1 MAEDVLVTY
10 KVGES
15 IYQIP
20 ASNQEKLLEK
30 YPDAERM
37 STFNY
42 GGEDYYIPNQ
52 NAEKFIS
59 KYPDAEPMDNDA
71 NIFMQ
76 SYRGKQNRGIP
87 TITVTE
93 GEENGLTSTLA
104 ESEDVSQKPKAS
116 NGDIATPQPVN
127 DTFFKEDAATQQQ
140 NIAKDKKDRAI
151 AEQIYNTF
159 ESKPELFKTVEAR
172 EKFYDLLAS
181 KGYAN
186 AFSIGESM
194 VSGDSRFDQRDE
206 KESYIPNAG
215 IDYVIGRRR
224 HDDIVNTPVMRDPAV
239 QLKLHTTFTN
249 AGEGLQQTINTLN
262 AGGDNEQQRSMAKD
276 FSLLQTRLSSIQKAE
291 KEGRINT
298 QGAKDAIKNLSD
310 AAANIRKKYKNYIDG
325 VTEEGEQKKT
335 FEEKITG
342 ESIEG
347 KKDFAGISLDT
358 KPTQQKVKGL
368 SKDAREKV
376 LSTLDDIESLYKK
389 FSSVSAQSNAAYVN
403 RPENQY
409 QLATALSEMG
419 KFKESN
425 KILGE
430 LLNKNAASYQ
440 IYQAAAYN
448 YYQLG
453 DNAAARSMQI
463 AAQQRQPI
471 SDIPSNE
478 GGDTTGLDMGL
489 GNPANPQYGNQG
501 SPTPASEEMG
511 LIAGA
516 LRHYTPLYSNA
527 ANISEGWMHALEKL
541 KKGGIDYSK
550 LQQAKNFGDV
560 VKLGVGEGAR
570 TALNTIAGF
579 AEGLFAYSMNTTPVG
594 LAFVEGTQ
602 GLTAEGAK
610 ATIGKVGAE
619 TFNYFRG
626 LKGSDKVTP
635 DEAVAAIMMPVTTV
649 LQGKEM
655 RGAEIP
661 EWAKDVGLIADVIA
675 MHLFMGAVSR
685 LRGTEE
691 AKTAQDI
698 LDGKEVTVE
707 HANNLIYSIIKMTN
721 EEGGVIY
728 KIQHEYAEK
737 LKELEKTVA
746 DFPETREVLQP
757 EIEATN
763 KKLEDIQ
770 GTLLHHDILTES
782 SRVEIQGKEKALS
795 ALKDAIEK
803 QKEGS
808 AAKPLLEER
817 ARQLQEEIDGLE
829 AERVQKTKDAVDAH
843 ARESFAKLADEVLD
857 IRFGD
862 YVDYGGIKGRVER
875 RPDGV
880 VVVTPDGK
888 EVLVEGGF
896 SGKRLK
902 DLGLKKIE
910 EPKGGEPKGGEP
922 KTEPQPETE
931 VEQGVAEVKAPD
943 VKFNF
948 EENTVTVDGKK
959 YTYDGVGVD
968 KDGNTTSIRVI
979 DENGNVRHLRNEEV
993 VFEIELQKETAE
1005 LGMIEKS
1012 EVEAAAKELNIKEQ
1026 KNEKETRGTPEKQ
1039 QGVVEKLQPAEQA
1052 KAVEEN
1058 KGEQKQEQLKT
1069 QDDAVQEQKTK
1080 GVDVRQQAADGE
1092 AVGERNAK
1100 GQEITDKGE
1109 AEKIKKQIAEENA
1122 KSEWQKEQEAIDN
1135 DSSLSEAEK
1144 EKKKIESTAKQ
1155 KSDPDLAN
1163 IDPVIIAARNGDKQ
1177 AQKKLEEYG
1186 LDWEQT
1192 TTYRFVGQPEV
1203 DVLLSDKK
1211 VESKRFSDAG
1221 IDVTTSPKVT
1231 SAANAEY
1238 RVTFKESFDL
1248 NNGLGK
1254 VKLKSKE
1261 EGDHHLEKGRGYDIN
1276 DVAKIERIDEN
1287 GNVIEVVYEQS
1298 LKETPPALRDVE
1310 STAKDRVAKP
1320 ISKRVAVEHAGYEGA
1335 KRVTGANENTLEID
1349 GYGTVLTSQFINTL
1363 VDNGRLPKEALKNR
1377 HIQLTEEYATK
1388 LLNENADLFPKEEKA
1403 ESKTASKISE
1413 DKDTLLVDGI
1423 QNVSKNKQA
1432 SDLLRIA
1439 MNRGVIP
1446 ENLYNDFGKELA
1458 AIKVTAKS
1466 KDAIQKVA
1474 EVISKYVDSKNE
1486 KTEKFIKE
1494 QNQAVENADFEKRA
1508 YADMTPQ
1515 EKFEAVIE
1523 DKAAASEKLT
1533 PKELEFVN
1541 ENYFI
1546 PKGYRYNENFELVK
1560 SESLLSKEQQPSVNK
1575 GSQQRGNPALSSVES
1590 TAKALGEISK
1600 TEIDK
1605 NRSIKNAEKID
1616 DGTGSHIKNMS
1627 LSELNELARDM
1638 VKNEKEYQ
1646 DKLSD
1651 AQGVYNLVVEK
1662 IDEISEAYHKAKADG
1677 SNPELVAAVEDLLG
1691 KQKESS
1697 PTPQTGKGERE
1708 VKQQIET
1715 FGVPKQD
1722 VEPVHNVITQVFDGL
1737 KKAGLTAAK
1746 TVGEWVGIGKG
1757 EAKPY
1762 TLKINGE
1769 EKTVKP
1775 VNAEVVNGFY
1785 SPLEKTINE
1794 TKFDKLPA
1802 KQWIDK
1808 FAKGEEAKWTG
1819 LSDWLAQQQGSV
1831 SKADIQKYLKDNR
1844 IQVVEVVKGEDMP
1857 NYKLEIEPP
1866 TELGA
1871 DRMDL
1876 LGDLGKAGNLDNPR
1890 FRDYL
1895 NKKYGK
1901 NGNKIYDWLVENAT
1915 VEGTYSKDTKFSEYQ
1930 LEGDKSNYKEV
1941 LVTMPSIDRSIP
1953 NMVDVGNGK
1962 YYLEFGNGNR
1972 LFGTYTKSE
1981 AESVIARRKSQ
1992 GQKSSEV
1999 KFSSSHFDEPNILVH
2014 LRMSDRID
2022 SEGNKVL
2029 HLSEIQS
2036 DWGQKGKKEG
2046 FNIPAKKNEF
2056 RKEKQ
2061 SDGSWVVKDA
2071 NNTAWWHGSTEERA
2085 DAVINEYNTR
2095 ETRIPKEVGAIPNAP
2110 FVTDTNQWVKLGL
2123 KTALKYAVKSGATK
2137 ITWETGETQNAR
2149 YDLSK
2154 QVDYVSKHFENSI
2167 NKENNTID
2175 ITVSVNNGLMGV
2187 VVDKS
2192 NGKIVS
2198 QNGSS
2203 QFGDF
2208 RGKGL
2213 DEVVGKDVA
2222 DKLLKLDSGEHKLQG
2237 DGLKVGGKGMKGFYG
2252 EPSEGKEGI
2261 VGGVAKALVK
2271 ELTGQQGEIVE
2282 TKVKLADK
2290 LASGYDVTIKD
2301 ETGRVTTHN
2310 FDTKS
2315 QGLAWLSKQKNI
2327 EVISEKA
2334 EGIETATQHSIEITP
2349 ELRAAVEKGQP
2360 LFKEAE
2366 AQYRIES
2373 GKNIIEAIKDFD
2385 GSPRATVA
2393 LTHEI
2398 MHPTVVSIIDGAK
2411 EGNEVGTKHTETI
2424 VNEFNKANPNNKV
2437 TVDEL
2442 ISGNDAF
2449 KDGTTSKQYRAVQEF
2464 IAEAWEKYH
2473 HEGAKGF
2480 SKAFQE
2486 ALDAI
2491 TEAFRQVYK
2500 SLTGVTLTPELRKM
2514 FDELLGMEEVKQE
2527 QKQEKP
2533 AIEKTLVE
2541 EHGVAKED
2549 AAIVTSVLD
2558 KLNKGL
2564 QSMGVSFDITKGL
2577 QLGKGKEGSE
2587 ASAHAQFR
2595 IDKGKRI
2602 VEILK
2607 SDLPAKEKATA
2618 VLHEVGHLSLHE
2630 LLQQHIDGSTPEI
2643 KKALDT
2649 MIKAFNESGRSGE
2662 AKKRLGGDVTI
2673 EKLIEEHNAFKEQG
2687 EKINAAST
2695 EALSDNIPNF
2705 RDFHEFITDSLNKY
2719 LKDGTAGFGKEF
2731 DAVLQKIKE
2740 LLVHVYDTVRGGTLE
2755 GLTVSP
2761 ELKQV
2766 FDRMLGKDVDLF
2778 KEPEK
2783 PQAKPLGEVKVDMPT
2798 TDEQGRVMSLSEA
2811 LRMAKEQGQIK
2822 GKETGGL
2829 KHSEGMSEADF
2840 VAMYQKQQ
2848 QDNLRAELLGAEDVD
2863 VAHTAGEERISQ
2875 RQRKWKAV
2883 TVKEAKKIIE
2893 GLDPKYEST
2902 NAESVNS
2909 LVDRIF
2915 APFQDY
2921 IKAGVDVFDVAS
2933 EYAKSIY
2940 PKDRTEPYA
2949 AQKAAVATVL
2959 MTKAANELRMGFRF
2973 ADSAAA
2979 GSERGVF
2986 KRGTLEYDIAAE
2998 SLKKFEDYLSGDKRV
3013 DATALAF
3020 ANSHINPNEVYA
3032 LLDAIDNS
3040 RKKVMGE
3047 KAKSGRTKEEVA
3059 KEMRTLKPTAEEVD
3073 TAAEKATAKTTKVK
3087 PKRSLFSGSTTKK
3100 TRSTISVERKK
3111 SAKDKL
3117 KSGLSKIQAAIP
3129 SAKPTPKKGGL
3140 TEEPPLPKG
3149 VVEGVKDIAE
3159 AAISEGHYTQEAIKD
3174 YVAEKTKG
3182 ILDRATSD
3190 GIIDKAWDG
3199 EIKQKSGAARADEVS
3214 YAIVKALKTGKG
3226 DAITK
3231 QLGEALLMQDAEYD
3245 PSSKTKRQQ
3254 ATARLAEIL
3263 KDPAAAE
3270 ARLNA
3275 AINMVVNQSI
3285 VNPKMLDYL
3294 GLDPVD
3300 FLASKENPHG
3310 MTMEQFEAFSRDM
3323 LKKKLYDMAQDFMGH
3338 GVHEQRVLPL
3348 PKKRIK
3354 PSASEVKKFIKDF
3367 YDNPEMTD
3375 SMLETALTDHFDITP
3390 EQATAI
3396 ASKVRG
3402 ELADIV
3408 ASRSQKKIDALAE
3421 EISDGDRT
3429 KKKRVTDMVVKA
3441 LTTNGAFGDIPF
3453 SEKMAAAL
3461 SNRSV
3466 APADINKILAYGR
3479 MANATDSSLLK
3490 AFYMRKAATI
3500 LSKYDMSAASFLFQG
3515 LYEQGVVN
3523 ILGNPRTSILTA
3535 SLSMLKTMPFDV
3547 ARMFVTRPSTFVR
3560 AVRFSKLIGSKGI
3573 GSVTGEGFRAIL
3585 NGVETVR
3592 NRAEIE
3598 TKPQI
3603 RRESANKQAR
3613 LTSWRYLRKASL
3625 SGNDPKR
3632 AQLFILKAL
3641 QSLTFSGGSLRQ
3653 NIGGK
3658 TYEFSP
3664 THWLVNLISGLD
3676 VVVKAGLMNLHN
3688 YYNAERFIR
3697 ESGIKF
3703 GTSEFTKK
3711 MSEMLT
3717 TDPLI
3722 FDAIDKQVNMEVADA
3737 MKNGIPLPKDYVHE
3751 RKTQLY
3757 QEYVDKDVVSQSLFE
3772 INKSAL
3778 IGIPRTWLGAHT
3790 YNFIRSNTE
3799 IKDNEKTVNAA
3810 VKYIFGS
3817 ALYFSRVGIN
3827 VIERRGRGIPFY
3839 NMFLA
3844 AAPYEFT
3851 IDASGKVVR
3860 RTTESGKVIRRV
3872 ENKRD
3877 FAFGILQATT
3887 TTALAVMLINNIFQ
3901 QEDLKDEK
3909 GNPVIDPATGEPVK
3923 HWVLNPSSPIRFHGR
3938 KKALTTTEKNAVPA
3952 MCIELTNVEDPDKRF
3967 WKFEWFPESWYPML
3981 FMLGEESDD
3990 IRYKEEKLQVGGTE
4004 KDNSMLRSV
4013 QEEPTSMF
4021 RIVTTAGIGAFN
4033 ASFTTPAQTADEASR
4048 LISQDKKRDAAA
4060 TIAYRLTG
4068 QPFITTVNPR
4078 LAGQIADAYD
4088 YFKER
4093 EKTYVKLSIENTNIR
4108 SAVSNMAQYSM
4119 NQVWAGRYLVNN
4131 EDNKYTI
4138 YDAHGQPMEREPGDL
4153 LFLPAMFSEDMYYG
4167 WAEHIYKSPLY
4178 KIYMDDN
4185 GNFDESVIAIPNRI
4199 GWNDK
4204 VSVSDMVK
4212 QQVRQKTREYYGQL
4226 VTKFYGKLLSTPY
4239 EERGEFIKELWK
4251 AAVNEAKTEY
4261 GAKEKTVEGAVGVMQ
4276 RKNMTDGNA
4285 KEE

>member
-1 MAEDVLVTY
+1 M
-10 KVGES
+10 
-15 IYQIP
+15 
-20 ASNQEKLLEK
+20 
-30 YPDAERM
+30 
-37 STFNY
+37 
-42 GGEDYYIPNQ
+42 
-52 NAEKFIS
+52 
-59 KYPDAEPMDNDA
+59 
-71 NIFMQ
+71 
-76 SYRGKQNRGIP
+76 
-87 TITVTE
+87 
-93 GEENGLTSTLA
+93 
-104 ESEDVSQKPKAS
+104 
-116 NGDIATPQPVN
+116 
-127 DTFFKEDAATQQQ
+127 
-140 NIAKDKKDRAI
+140 
-151 AEQIYNTF
+151 
-159 ESKPELFKTVEAR
+159 LF
-172 EKFYDLLAS
+172 
-181 KGYAN
+181 
-186 AFSIGESM
+186 
-194 VSGDSRFDQRDE
+194 
-206 KESYIPNAG
+206 
-215 IDYVIGRRR
+215 
-224 HDDIVNTPVMRDPAV
+224 
-239 QLKLHTTFTN
+239 
-249 AGEGLQQTINTLN
+249 
-262 AGGDNEQQRSMAKD
+262 RS
-276 FSLLQTRLSSIQKAE
+276 
-291 KEGRINT
+291 
-298 QGAKDAIKNLSD
+298 
-310 AAANIRKKYKNYIDG
+310 
-325 VTEEGEQKKT
+325 
-335 FEEKITG
+335 
-342 ESIEG
+342 
-347 KKDFAGISLDT
+347 
-358 KPTQQKVKGL
+358 
-368 SKDAREKV
+368 
-376 LSTLDDIESLYKK
+376 
-389 FSSVSAQSNAAYVN
+389 
-403 RPENQY
+403 
-409 QLATALSEMG
+409 
-419 KFKESN
+419 
-425 KILGE
+425 
-430 LLNKNAASYQ
+430 
-440 IYQAAAYN
+440 
-448 YYQLG
+448 
-453 DNAAARSMQI
+453 
-463 AAQQRQPI
+463 
-471 SDIPSNE
+471 
-478 GGDTTGLDMGL
+478 
-489 GNPANPQYGNQG
+489 
-501 SPTPASEEMG
+501 
-511 LIAGA
+511 
-516 LRHYTPLYSNA
+516 
-527 ANISEGWMHALEKL
+527 
-541 KKGGIDYSK
+541 
-550 LQQAKNFGDV
+550 
-560 VKLGVGEGAR
+560 
-570 TALNTIAGF
+570 
-579 AEGLFAYSMNTTPVG
+579 
-594 LAFVEGTQ
+594 
-602 GLTAEGAK
+602 
-610 ATIGKVGAE
+610 
-619 TFNYFRG
+619 
-626 LKGSDKVTP
+626 
-635 DEAVAAIMMPVTTV
+635 
-649 LQGKEM
+649 
-655 RGAEIP
+655 
-661 EWAKDVGLIADVIA
+661 
-675 MHLFMGAVSR
+675 
-685 LRGTEE
+685 
-691 AKTAQDI
+691 
-698 LDGKEVTVE
+698 
-707 HANNLIYSIIKMTN
+707 
-721 EEGGVIY
+721 
-728 KIQHEYAEK
+728 
-737 LKELEKTVA
+737 
-746 DFPETREVLQP
+746 
-757 EIEATN
+757 
-763 KKLEDIQ
+763 
-770 GTLLHHDILTES
+770 
-782 SRVEIQGKEKALS
+782 
-795 ALKDAIEK
+795 
-803 QKEGS
+803 
-808 AAKPLLEER
+808 
-817 ARQLQEEIDGLE
+817 
-829 AERVQKTKDAVDAH
+829 
-843 ARESFAKLADEVLD
+843 
-857 IRFGD
+857 
-862 YVDYGGIKGRVER
+862 
-875 RPDGV
+875 
-880 VVVTPDGK
+880 
-888 EVLVEGGF
+888 
-896 SGKRLK
+896 
-902 DLGLKKIE
+902 
-910 EPKGGEPKGGEP
+910 
-922 KTEPQPETE
+922 
-931 VEQGVAEVKAPD
+931 
-943 VKFNF
+943 
-948 EENTVTVDGKK
+948 
-959 YTYDGVGVD
+959 
-968 KDGNTTSIRVI
+968 
-979 DENGNVRHLRNEEV
+979 
-993 VFEIELQKETAE
+993 
-1005 LGMIEKS
+1005 
-1012 EVEAAAKELNIKEQ
+1012 
-1026 KNEKETRGTPEKQ
+1026 
-1039 QGVVEKLQPAEQA
+1039 
-1052 KAVEEN
+1052 
-1058 KGEQKQEQLKT
+1058 
-1069 QDDAVQEQKTK
+1069 
-1080 GVDVRQQAADGE
+1080 
-1092 AVGERNAK
+1092 
-1100 GQEITDKGE
+1100 
-1109 AEKIKKQIAEENA
+1109 
-1122 KSEWQKEQEAIDN
+1122 
-1135 DSSLSEAEK
+1135 
-1144 EKKKIESTAKQ
+1144 
-1155 KSDPDLAN
+1155 
-1163 IDPVIIAARNGDKQ
+1163 
-1177 AQKKLEEYG
+1177 
-1186 LDWEQT
+1186 
-1192 TTYRFVGQPEV
+1192 
-1203 DVLLSDKK
+1203 
-1211 VESKRFSDAG
+1211 
-1221 IDVTTSPKVT
+1221 
-1231 SAANAEY
+1231 
-1238 RVTFKESFDL
+1238 
-1248 NNGLGK
+1248 
-1254 VKLKSKE
+1254 
-1261 EGDHHLEKGRGYDIN
+1261 
-1276 DVAKIERIDEN
+1276 
-1287 GNVIEVVYEQS
+1287 
-1298 LKETPPALRDVE
+1298 
-1310 STAKDRVAKP
+1310 
-1320 ISKRVAVEHAGYEGA
+1320 
-1335 KRVTGANENTLEID
+1335 
-1349 GYGTVLTSQFINTL
+1349 
-1363 VDNGRLPKEALKNR
+1363 
-1377 HIQLTEEYATK
+1377 
-1388 LLNENADLFPKEEKA
+1388 
-1403 ESKTASKISE
+1403 
-1413 DKDTLLVDGI
+1413 
-1423 QNVSKNKQA
+1423 
-1432 SDLLRIA
+1432 
-1439 MNRGVIP
+1439 
-1446 ENLYNDFGKELA
+1446 
-1458 AIKVTAKS
+1458 
-1466 KDAIQKVA
+1466 
-1474 EVISKYVDSKNE
+1474 
-1486 KTEKFIKE
+1486 
-1494 QNQAVENADFEKRA
+1494 
-1508 YADMTPQ
+1508 
-1515 EKFEAVIE
+1515 
-1523 DKAAASEKLT
+1523 
-1533 PKELEFVN
+1533 
-1541 ENYFI
+1541 
-1546 PKGYRYNENFELVK
+1546 
-1560 SESLLSKEQQPSVNK
+1560 
-1575 GSQQRGNPALSSVES
+1575 
-1590 TAKALGEISK
+1590 
-1600 TEIDK
+1600 
-1605 NRSIKNAEKID
+1605 
-1616 DGTGSHIKNMS
+1616 
-1627 LSELNELARDM
+1627 
-1638 VKNEKEYQ
+1638 
-1646 DKLSD
+1646 
-1651 AQGVYNLVVEK
+1651 
-1662 IDEISEAYHKAKADG
+1662 
-1677 SNPELVAAVEDLLG
+1677 
-1691 KQKESS
+1691 
-1697 PTPQTGKGERE
+1697 
-1708 VKQQIET
+1708 
-1715 FGVPKQD
+1715 
-1722 VEPVHNVITQVFDGL
+1722 
-1737 KKAGLTAAK
+1737 
-1746 TVGEWVGIGKG
+1746 
-1757 EAKPY
+1757 
-1762 TLKINGE
+1762 
-1769 EKTVKP
+1769 
-1775 VNAEVVNGFY
+1775 
-1785 SPLEKTINE
+1785 
-1794 TKFDKLPA
+1794 
-1802 KQWIDK
+1802 
-1808 FAKGEEAKWTG
+1808 
-1819 LSDWLAQQQGSV
+1819 
-1831 SKADIQKYLKDNR
+1831 
-1844 IQVVEVVKGEDMP
+1844 
-1857 NYKLEIEPP
+1857 
-1866 TELGA
+1866 
-1871 DRMDL
+1871 
-1876 LGDLGKAGNLDNPR
+1876 
-1890 FRDYL
+1890 
-1895 NKKYGK
+1895 
-1901 NGNKIYDWLVENAT
+1901 
-1915 VEGTYSKDTKFSEYQ
+1915 
-1930 LEGDKSNYKEV
+1930 
-1941 LVTMPSIDRSIP
+1941 
-1953 NMVDVGNGK
+1953 
-1962 YYLEFGNGNR
+1962 
-1972 LFGTYTKSE
+1972 
-1981 AESVIARRKSQ
+1981 
-1992 GQKSSEV
+1992 
-1999 KFSSSHFDEPNILVH
+1999 
-2014 LRMSDRID
+2014 
-2022 SEGNKVL
+2022 
-2029 HLSEIQS
+2029 
-2036 DWGQKGKKEG
+2036 
-2046 FNIPAKKNEF
+2046 
-2056 RKEKQ
+2056 
-2061 SDGSWVVKDA
+2061 
-2071 NNTAWWHGSTEERA
+2071 
-2085 DAVINEYNTR
+2085 
-2095 ETRIPKEVGAIPNAP
+2095 
-2110 FVTDTNQWVKLGL
+2110 
-2123 KTALKYAVKSGATK
+2123 
-2137 ITWETGETQNAR
+2137 
-2149 YDLSK
+2149 
-2154 QVDYVSKHFENSI
+2154 
-2167 NKENNTID
+2167 
-2175 ITVSVNNGLMGV
+2175 
-2187 VVDKS
+2187 
-2192 NGKIVS
+2192 
-2198 QNGSS
+2198 
-2203 QFGDF
+2203 
-2208 RGKGL
+2208 
-2213 DEVVGKDVA
+2213 
-2222 DKLLKLDSGEHKLQG
+2222 
-2237 DGLKVGGKGMKGFYG
+2237 
-2252 EPSEGKEGI
+2252 
-2261 VGGVAKALVK
+2261 
-2271 ELTGQQGEIVE
+2271 
-2282 TKVKLADK
+2282 
-2290 LASGYDVTIKD
+2290 
-2301 ETGRVTTHN
+2301 
-2310 FDTKS
+2310 
-2315 QGLAWLSKQKNI
+2315 KNI
-2327 EVISEKA
+2327 EVISEKSQQ
-2334 EGIETATQHSIEITP
+2334 EITSTQHSIDITP
-2349 ELRAAVEKGQP
+2349 KLKAAAENGMP
-2360 LFKEAE
+2360 LFQNAN
-2366 AQYRIES
+2366 AQYRIKAGEH
-2373 GKNIIEAIKDFD
+2373 IVEALKDFD
-2385 GSPRATVA
+2385 GSPKAVTAIV
-2393 LTHEI
+2393 HEF
-2398 MHPTVVSIIDGAK
+2398 MHPTVVEIFNGAK
-2411 EGNEVGTKHTETI
+2411 EGNETGVRHANTI
-2424 VNEFNKANPNNKV
+2424 VEEYNKANPSKKV
-2437 TVDEL
+2437 TLNQMID
-2442 ISGNDAF
+2442 GNDSF
-2449 KDGTTSKQYRAVQEF
+2449 INGRTTPEYRAVQEF

-3938 KKALTTTEKNAVPA
+3938 KKALTTTEKDAVPA

>member
-661 EWAKDVGLIADVIA
+661 EWAKDVGLISDVIA

-782 SRVEIQGKEKALS
+782 SRVEIQGKENALS

-1135 DSSLSEAEK
+1135 DSSLSEEEK
-1144 EKKKIESTAKQ
+1144 EKKKIESTAKALDDKYFEDKRVGKQ
-1155 KSDPDLAN
+1155 KQLELIDLIPKEQVDNPSTNGFYRVSKMDENLVSKQSKEAQEN
-1163 IDPVIIAARNGDKQ
+1163 I
-1177 AQKKLEEYG
+1177 KKLN
-1186 LDWEQT
+1186 D
-1192 TTYRFVGQPEV
+1192 
-1203 DVLLSDKK
+1203 
-1211 VESKRFSDAG
+1211 
-1221 IDVTTSPKVT
+1221 I
-1231 SAANAEY
+1231 
-1238 RVTFKESFDL
+1238 FKE
-1248 NNGLGK
+1248 
-1254 VKLKSKE
+1254 
-1261 EGDHHLEKGRGYDIN
+1261 
-1276 DVAKIERIDEN
+1276 
-1287 GNVIEVVYEQS
+1287 
-1298 LKETPPALRDVE
+1298 
-1310 STAKDRVAKP
+1310 
-1320 ISKRVAVEHAGYEGA
+1320 
-1335 KRVTGANENTLEID
+1335 
-1349 GYGTVLTSQFINTL
+1349 
-1363 VDNGRLPKEALKNR
+1363 KNR
-1377 HIQLTEEYATK
+1377 
-1388 LLNENADLFPKEEKA
+1388 
-1403 ESKTASKISE
+1403 E
-1413 DKDTLLVDGI
+1413 DV
-1423 QNVSKNKQA
+1423 
-1432 SDLLRIA
+1432 
-1439 MNRGVIP
+1439 
-1446 ENLYNDFGKELA
+1446 
-1458 AIKVTAKS
+1458 
-1466 KDAIQKVA
+1466 
-1474 EVISKYVDSKNE
+1474 
-1486 KTEKFIKE
+1486 
-1494 QNQAVENADFEKRA
+1494 
-1508 YADMTPQ
+1508 
-1515 EKFEAVIE
+1515 
-1523 DKAAASEKLT
+1523 
-1533 PKELEFVN
+1533 
-1541 ENYFI
+1541 
-1546 PKGYRYNENFELVK
+1546 
-1560 SESLLSKEQQPSVNK
+1560 
-1575 GSQQRGNPALSSVES
+1575 
-1590 TAKALGEISK
+1590 
-1600 TEIDK
+1600 
-1605 NRSIKNAEKID
+1605 
-1616 DGTGSHIKNMS
+1616 
-1627 LSELNELARDM
+1627 
-1638 VKNEKEYQ
+1638 
-1646 DKLSD
+1646 
-1651 AQGVYNLVVEK
+1651 
-1662 IDEISEAYHKAKADG
+1662 ISEAYHKAKADG
-1677 SNPELVAAVEDLLG
+1677 SNPELVKAVEELIG
-1691 KQKESS
+1691 KPKEAKSEQKAEK
-1697 PTPQTGKGERE
+1697 PTEQKPTIEQQ
-1708 VKQQIET
+1708 VKT
-1715 FGVPKQD
+1715 FGVAEKLVKPV
-1722 VEPVHNVITQVFDGL
+1722 VEVANALFSGL
-1737 KKAGLTAAK
+1737 KKAGLVAK
-1746 TVGEWVGIGKG
+1746 ESVEDWLNIGKADKVDENSLDGFIDAVKKELPKVEKKESKIQSWLDKWNKLKKQKDLKELDLFYNKVKVALNGYAQGKGVEAEFKELKKDIEDYAEKLKQEQEPKVSSTTEFDTKKQPINKLEDLQDVGEKIGG
-1757 EAKPY
+1757 AK
-1762 TLKINGE
+1762 K
-1769 EKTVKP
+1769 
-1775 VNAEVVNGFY
+1775 
-1785 SPLEKTINE
+1785 
-1794 TKFDKLPA
+1794 D
-1802 KQWIDK
+1802 
-1808 FAKGEEAKWTG
+1808 
-1819 LSDWLAQQQGSV
+1819 LAQALSEVTKEDIESKPLSKIFPRPDFKKLVAEGSL
-1831 SKADIQKYLKDNR
+1831 SQDAAI
-1844 IQVVEVVKGEDMP
+1844 
-1857 NYKLEIEPP
+1857 
-1866 TELGA
+1866 
-1871 DRMDL
+1871 L
-1876 LGDLGKAGNLDNPR
+1876 LN
-1890 FRDYL
+1890 F
-1895 NKKYGK
+1895 
-1901 NGNKIYDWLVENAT
+1901 IYD
-1915 VEGTYSKDTKFSEYQ
+1915 
-1930 LEGDKSNYKEV
+1930 
-1941 LVTMPSIDRSIP
+1941 
-1953 NMVDVGNGK
+1953 
-1962 YYLEFGNGNR
+1962 
-1972 LFGTYTKSE
+1972 
-1981 AESVIARRKSQ
+1981 
-1992 GQKSSEV
+1992 
-1999 KFSSSHFDEPNILVH
+1999 
-2014 LRMSDRID
+2014 
-2022 SEGNKVL
+2022 
-2029 HLSEIQS
+2029 
-2036 DWGQKGKKEG
+2036 
-2046 FNIPAKKNEF
+2046 NIPAKPRKSYRLASWTKTVQGALETTQQVLEAESSKNTDFVDKIRKAVTLSETLKRDYEIYSETLKGLGFPNEPVNLGGYKIRKFESGTQSKLNKETGKLEPVLKDLYTIVNDSFIIKDFDTMEEAINGLKAILNNKGTKSEGTKFDIYQSRKTKEYFIGKKGAIDVVRLVDGFKTVKEARDFLTEKQAELQAMWDAMKAPKERRMANRQRVGIDWRKGENITSNKFQETFGFRGVEF
-2056 RKEKQ
+2056 GNWVNNAERQAHVNEAYDALMDLASVLGISPKALSLNGELGFAFGARGSGKANAHYEAGKVVINLTKTRGAGSLAHEWWHALDNYFSRARNQKTGYITERPRDLINRDGSRVEGVRKEMIDAFK
-2061 SDGSWVVKDA
+2061 SVMDAIGGSKLKDRSMVLDKTRSEAYWSTPIEMSARSFENYIIEKLAERNQQNDYLA
-2071 NNTAWWHGSTEERA
+2071 NLKSTEEWIK
-2085 DAVINEYNTR
+2085 DAGSKVDATKNYPYPLKEESHSINEKFQQFF
-2095 ETRIPKEVGAIPNAP
+2095 ETIKEDESGKLYQIIGEVGAENLPKIKANLDVARQMEAGGKTPKEIWLATGWERTKDKGKWKYDLPDVNYTERLQNYIDRQGNGYENWDKEFVSKNNRIPK
-2110 FVTDTNQWVKLGL
+2110 L
-2123 KTALKYAVKSGATK
+2123 KDIFG
-2137 ITWETGETQNAR
+2137 
-2149 YDLSK
+2149 
-2154 QVDYVSKHFENSI
+2154 ENS
-2167 NKENNTID
+2167 E
-2175 ITVSVNNGLMGV
+2175 L
-2187 VVDKS
+2187 
-2192 NGKIVS
+2192 
-2198 QNGSS
+2198 
-2203 QFGDF
+2203 FEAYPE
-2208 RGKGL
+2208 L
-2213 DEVVGKDVA
+2213 KDVA
-2222 DKLLKLDSGEHKLQG
+2222 VVIHPKQSALGTWNTKEKFISVNQESVDNSHNIKSTIIHEIQHAIQDIEGFAKGGNQETAPRLKMDALQDIRSKIKELNIDPYKIQNQISMKYKISDDILDKYRKWQELKELEDGVLAEIVSPYEAYKRLAGEVEARNAQKRLTMAHGQRKEQMLSETEDVAEDSKIYIYGANEVMESRKPFGGNSGYVGYSMSRRAAQAYDDGKLTYSKLPAWAKRMV
-2237 DGLKVGGKGMKGFYG
+2237 DA
-2252 EPSEGKEGI
+2252 EGKNY
-2261 VGGVAKALVK
+2261 
-2271 ELTGQQGEIVE
+2271 T
-2282 TKVKLADK
+2282 
-2290 LASGYDVTIKD
+2290 
-2301 ETGRVTTHN
+2301 
-2310 FDTKS
+2310 
-2315 QGLAWLSKQKNI
+2315 
-2327 EVISEKA
+2327 
-2334 EGIETATQHSIEITP
+2334 TQHSIEITP
-2349 ELRAAVEKGQP
+2349 ELKAAAEKGMP
-2360 LFKEAE
+2360 LFQNAN
-2366 AQYRIES
+2366 AQYRIKAGEH
-2373 GKNIIEAIKDFD
+2373 IVEALKDFD
-2385 GSPRATVA
+2385 GSPKAVTAIV
-2393 LTHEI
+2393 HEF
-2398 MHPTVVSIIDGAK
+2398 MHPTVVEIFNGAK
-2411 EGNEVGTKHTETI
+2411 EGNETGVRHANTI
-2424 VNEFNKANPNNKV
+2424 VEEYNKANPSKKV
-2437 TVDEL
+2437 TLNQMID
-2442 ISGNDAF
+2442 GNDSF
-2449 KDGTTSKQYRAVQEF
+2449 INGRTTPEYRAVQEF

-3547 ARMFVTRPSTFVR
+3547 VRMFVTRPSTFVR

-4021 RIVTTAGIGAFN
+4021 RIVATAGIGAFN

>member
-570 TALNTIAGF
+570 IALNTIAGF

-602 GLTAEGAK
+602 GLTAEGVK

-619 TFNYFRG
+619 TFNYFMG

-635 DEAVAAIMMPVTTV
+635 DEAVAAIMSPVTTV

-880 VVVTPDGK
+880 VVVTTDGK

-1135 DSSLSEAEK
+1135 DSSLSEEEK
-1144 EKKKIESTAKQ
+1144 EKKKIESTAKALD
-1155 KSDPDLAN
+1155 KVDATFTADLSDSNLDINSKKQSAKKQTIDNEITNNAVYQLIEKAIEKVEGISVNNIFDLAKR
-1163 IDPVIIAARNGDKQ
+1163 IAKLG
-1177 AQKKLEEYG
+1177 KKPILVEHIVEAIQY
-1186 LDWEQT
+1186 E
-1192 TTYRFVGQPEV
+1192 VGRVENEKDAFSLSIEDAK
-1203 DVLLSDKK
+1203 DVLLNWSKDAEPANKTRMDEIGIVGKTYRDRINKLKVAKNQYEKLNEQGKALVKSFLNRYNDTIIEDAKLNTDEYLQILLDITKSNELVDVAENIQKSVQKIDDKEAIQLSKLPPIKEPLKNRENTQEALRRFSSEQLSKIPLYDRKSIVRLIGDQIKKSKQVTLNVLPILYNLPNKVATLRLNSNGEVDLLDANDKK
-1211 VESKRFSDAG
+1211 IS
-1221 IDVTTSPKVT
+1221 
-1231 SAANAEY
+1231 
-1238 RVTFKESFDL
+1238 
-1248 NNGLGK
+1248 GK
-1254 VKLKSKE
+1254 KISKE
-1261 EGDHHLEKGRGYDIN
+1261 E
-1276 DVAKIERIDEN
+1276 
-1287 GNVIEVVYEQS
+1287 
-1298 LKETPPALRDVE
+1298 
-1310 STAKDRVAKP
+1310 
-1320 ISKRVAVEHAGYEGA
+1320 
-1335 KRVTGANENTLEID
+1335 
-1349 GYGTVLTSQFINTL
+1349 FINIA
-1363 VDNGRLPKEALKNR
+1363 VDIGNSQR
-1377 HIQLTEEYATK
+1377 
-1388 LLNENADLFPKEEKA
+1388 
-1403 ESKTASKISE
+1403 
-1413 DKDTLLVDGI
+1413 
-1423 QNVSKNKQA
+1423 
-1432 SDLLRIA
+1432 
-1439 MNRGVIP
+1439 
-1446 ENLYNDFGKELA
+1446 
-1458 AIKVTAKS
+1458 
-1466 KDAIQKVA
+1466 KDA
-1474 EVISKYVDSKNE
+1474 Y
-1486 KTEKFIKE
+1486 T
-1494 QNQAVENADFEKRA
+1494 
-1508 YADMTPQ
+1508 
-1515 EKFEAVIE
+1515 
-1523 DKAAASEKLT
+1523 
-1533 PKELEFVN
+1533 
-1541 ENYFI
+1541 
-1546 PKGYRYNENFELVK
+1546 
-1560 SESLLSKEQQPSVNK
+1560 
-1575 GSQQRGNPALSSVES
+1575 
-1590 TAKALGEISK
+1590 
-1600 TEIDK
+1600 
-1605 NRSIKNAEKID
+1605 
-1616 DGTGSHIKNMS
+1616 
-1627 LSELNELARDM
+1627 
-1638 VKNEKEYQ
+1638 
-1646 DKLSD
+1646 
-1651 AQGVYNLVVEK
+1651 
-1662 IDEISEAYHKAKADG
+1662 ISEAYHKAKADG
-1677 SNPELVAAVEDLLG
+1677 SNPELVKAVEDLLG
-1691 KQKESS
+1691 NVQQNEAFSVNKQPSEKQNVSLTNVEATAKALEGVGKEKGKNVFEIGKKIYDTIFSDLDTKENEIRAFLNIDEKQRDKQLQLEKGKLDKLQRQYDRKQLITENDINALEKQKE
-1697 PTPQTGKGERE
+1697 K
-1708 VKQQIET
+1708 
-1715 FGVPKQD
+1715 
-1722 VEPVHNVITQVFDGL
+1722 VELIDGL
-1737 KKAGLTAAK
+1737 LKSQKVSISDIDNQLAKYALDKYPNIFTKKETY
-1746 TVGEWVGIGKG
+1746 
-1757 EAKPY
+1757 PFY
-1762 TLKINGE
+1762 T
-1769 EKTVKP
+1769 
-1775 VNAEVVNGFY
+1775 
-1785 SPLEKTINE
+1785 
-1794 TKFDKLPA
+1794 
-1802 KQWIDK
+1802 
-1808 FAKGEEAKWTG
+1808 AKG
-1819 LSDWLAQQQGSV
+1819 
-1831 SKADIQKYLKDNR
+1831 YDN
-1844 IQVVEVVKGEDMP
+1844 V
-1857 NYKLEIEPP
+1857 
-1866 TELGA
+1866 
-1871 DRMDL
+1871 
-1876 LGDLGKAGNLDNPR
+1876 
-1890 FRDYL
+1890 
-1895 NKKYGK
+1895 
-1901 NGNKIYDWLVENAT
+1901 
-1915 VEGTYSKDTKFSEYQ
+1915 
-1930 LEGDKSNYKEV
+1930 
-1941 LVTMPSIDRSIP
+1941 
-1953 NMVDVGNGK
+1953 
-1962 YYLEFGNGNR
+1962 
-1972 LFGTYTKSE
+1972 
-1981 AESVIARRKSQ
+1981 
-1992 GQKSSEV
+1992 
-1999 KFSSSHFDEPNILVH
+1999 
-2014 LRMSDRID
+2014 
-2022 SEGNKVL
+2022 
-2029 HLSEIQS
+2029 
-2036 DWGQKGKKEG
+2036 
-2046 FNIPAKKNEF
+2046 KNE
-2056 RKEKQ
+2056 
-2061 SDGSWVVKDA
+2061 
-2071 NNTAWWHGSTEERA
+2071 
-2085 DAVINEYNTR
+2085 I
-2095 ETRIPKEVGAIPNAP
+2095 
-2110 FVTDTNQWVKLGL
+2110 
-2123 KTALKYAVKSGATK
+2123 
-2137 ITWETGETQNAR
+2137 
-2149 YDLSK
+2149 
-2154 QVDYVSKHFENSI
+2154 
-2167 NKENNTID
+2167 
-2175 ITVSVNNGLMGV
+2175 
-2187 VVDKS
+2187 
-2192 NGKIVS
+2192 
-2198 QNGSS
+2198 
-2203 QFGDF
+2203 
-2208 RGKGL
+2208 
-2213 DEVVGKDVA
+2213 
-2222 DKLLKLDSGEHKLQG
+2222 
-2237 DGLKVGGKGMKGFYG
+2237 
-2252 EPSEGKEGI
+2252 
-2261 VGGVAKALVK
+2261 
-2271 ELTGQQGEIVE
+2271 
-2282 TKVKLADK
+2282 
-2290 LASGYDVTIKD
+2290 
-2301 ETGRVTTHN
+2301 
-2310 FDTKS
+2310 
-2315 QGLAWLSKQKNI
+2315 
-2327 EVISEKA
+2327 
-2334 EGIETATQHSIEITP
+2334 
-2349 ELRAAVEKGQP
+2349 
-2360 LFKEAE
+2360 
-2366 AQYRIES
+2366 
-2373 GKNIIEAIKDFD
+2373 
-2385 GSPRATVA
+2385 
-2393 LTHEI
+2393 
-2398 MHPTVVSIIDGAK
+2398 
-2411 EGNEVGTKHTETI
+2411 
-2424 VNEFNKANPNNKV
+2424 
-2437 TVDEL
+2437 
-2442 ISGNDAF
+2442 
-2449 KDGTTSKQYRAVQEF
+2449 
-2464 IAEAWEKYH
+2464 IAEAYH
-2473 HEGAKGF
+2473 KAKADG
-2480 SKAFQE
+2480 SN
-2486 ALDAI
+2486 
-2491 TEAFRQVYK
+2491 
-2500 SLTGVTLTPELRKM
+2500 PELVKAVE
-2514 FDELLGMEEVKQE
+2514 ELIGKPKEAKSE
-2527 QKQEKP
+2527 QKAEKP

-3547 ARMFVTRPSTFVR
+3547 VRMFVTRPSTFVR

-3810 VKYIFGS
+3810 VKYFFGS

-4021 RIVTTAGIGAFN
+4021 RIVATAGIGAFN
-4033 ASFTTPAQTADEASR
+4033 ASFTTSAQTADEASR